1 MYKEL
6 DKLVVKAKKG
16 DKESK
21 EEILNRLEGLV
32 INSIKKYYNNV
43 HEYDDLIQ
51 EGNMV
56 ILESI
61 ASYDKRKGVY
71 FLGYIKTMLRYSYL
85 NNHKKRQHLS
95 LNVEAKDGEGDELL
109 NLLESEEASPLD
121 EYLDLE
127 EQSGLNHILG
137 RLTDRQRQ
145 VIIYFYY
152 ENMSIGDIAKRL
164 GITYRTVVNTKTRAI
179 ERIREYNKNY

>member
-1 MYKEL
+1 MLFNFSNTNLSIIYLNYLGKTSKGPSLRRLKMYKEL

-71 FLGYIKTMLRYSYL
+71 FLGYIKIMLRYSYL

-95 LNVEAKDGEGDELL
+95 LNVEAKNGEGDELL
-109 NLLESEEASPLD
+109 NLLES
-121 EYLDLE
+121 
-127 EQSGLNHILG
+127 
-137 RLTDRQRQ
+137 
-145 VIIYFYY
+145 
-152 ENMSIGDIAKRL
+152 
-164 GITYRTVVNTKTRAI
+164 
-179 ERIREYNKNY
+179 